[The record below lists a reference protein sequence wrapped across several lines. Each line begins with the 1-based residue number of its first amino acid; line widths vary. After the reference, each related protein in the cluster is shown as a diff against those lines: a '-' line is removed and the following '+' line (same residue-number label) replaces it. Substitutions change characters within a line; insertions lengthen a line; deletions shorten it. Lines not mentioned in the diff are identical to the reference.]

1 MLKPNKLANNNFLSS
16 LDLSTDEVLH
26 ILDLAN
32 NFKNKKL
39 NIDLGNKVLGL
50 IFDKSSTRT
59 RVSFQVAMTRLGGTT
74 IDLNPTTSQI
84 GRGEPIKDTARVLSR
99 YCDVIAIRTFDH
111 SDLEEYA
118 KWSTKPVINA
128 LTDLEHPCQALA
140 DFMTIKEEFLDFKDV
155 VLTFIGDGN
164 NVANSLILCG
174 ALLGVE
180 VRIACPKGYEPNSL
194 LIDKAYEIY
203 KNKNLLKIT
212 NDPNTAV
219 LGANVLYTDVW
230 SSMGEENQKEEK
242 DKYLPSFF
250 ISQILDVV
258 TLEKLKFSKADI
270 AKTKLLR
277 KWHLFLKNKNIAQ
290 LDEFDRFKLHQE
302 LEMFLPSFIFYL
314 PQNSQLDWLHKWR
327 DNDDKLFHPSNLV
340 NGDLIKKNLE
350 IKDGPILGELLQYL
364 SQELAYKRLN
374 NFDEAIYKAKQWIE
388 QNAPK
393 CD

>member
-1 MLKPNKLANNNFLSS
+1 MLNPIRLANKNFLSS
-16 LDLSTDEVLH
+16 FDLSTEEIKY
-26 ILDLAN
+26 ILKLAK
-32 NFKNKKL
+32 NFKNKDFECEFK
-39 NIDLGNKVLGL
+39 NKVLGL

-59 RVSFQVAMTRLGGTT
+59 RVSFQVAMSRLGGTT

-140 DFMTIKEEFLDFKDV
+140 DFLTIQEEFLDFENV

-180 VRIACPKGYEPNSL
+180 IRIACPKGYEPNSL
-194 LIDKAYEIY
+194 VLKKAYEIY
-203 KNKNLLKIT
+203 KNKDLLKIT

-230 SSMGEENQKEEK
+230 SSMGEENKKVEK
-242 DKYLPSFF
+242 DKSFNGF
-250 ISQILDVV
+250 TIDNDLV
-258 TLEKLKFSKADI
+258 SKAEKDAVI
-270 AKTKLLR
+270 LHCLPAYRSKEIT
-277 KWHLFLKNKNIAQ
+277 
-290 LDEFDRFKLHQE
+290 DEVFE
-302 LEMFLPSFIFYL
+302 S
-314 PQNSQLDWLHKWR
+314 
-327 DNDDKLFHPSNLV
+327 
-340 NGDLIKKNLE
+340 KKNRIFDQAENRLHAQQA
-350 IKDGPILGELLQYL
+350 LLSCLLY
-364 SQELAYKRLN
+364 
-374 NFDEAIYKAKQWIE
+374 
-388 QNAPK
+388 
-393 CD
+393 

>member
-1 MLKPNKLANNNFLSS
+1 MPEPNKLANNNFLSS
-16 LDLSTDEVLH
+16 LDLSTDEIIN
-26 ILDLAN
+26 ILELAKD
-32 NFKNKKL
+32 FKNKK
-39 NIDLGNKVLGL
+39 ISVDLKNKVLGL

-59 RVSFQVAMTRLGGTT
+59 RVSFQVAMSRLGGNT

-111 SDLEEYA
+111 SNLEEYA

-140 DFMTIKEEFLDFKDV
+140 DFLTIYEEFHDFKDV

-194 LIDKAYEIY
+194 VIKKAYEIY
-203 KNKNLLKIT
+203 KDKNLLKIT

-230 SSMGEENQKEEK
+230 SSMGQEDNKEEK
-242 DKYLPSFF
+242 DKDFHG
-250 ISQILDVV
+250 
-258 TLEKLKFSKADI
+258 FSI
-270 AKTKLLR
+270 
-277 KWHLFLKNKNIAQ
+277 
-290 LDEFDRFKLHQE
+290 
-302 LEMFLPSFIFYL
+302 
-314 PQNSQLDWLHKWR
+314 
-327 DNDDKLFHPSNLV
+327 DNDLV
-340 NGDLIKKNLE
+340 CKAEK
-350 IKDGPILGELLQYL
+350 
-364 SQELAYKRLN
+364 
-374 NFDEAIYKAKQWIE
+374 EAIILHCLPAYRSKEITDEVFESKRSRIFE
-388 QNAPK
+388 QAENRLHAQQALLSSLLI
-393 CD
+393 

>member
-26 ILDLAN
+26 ILNLAN

-74 IDLNPTTSQI
+74 IDLNPTTSHI

-140 DFMTIKEEFLDFKDV
+140 DFLTMHEEFLDFKDV

-164 NVANSLILCG
+164 NVANSLILSG

-180 VRIACPKGYEPNSL
+180 IRIACPKGYEPNSL
-194 LIDKAYEIY
+194 VIKKALEIY
-203 KNKNLLKIT
+203 KDSNRLKIT
-212 NDPNTAV
+212 NDLNTAV

-230 SSMGEENQKEEK
+230 SSMGEESRKEDK
-242 DKYLPSFF
+242 DK
-250 ISQILDVV
+250 D
-258 TLEKLKFSKADI
+258 FSKFTI
-270 AKTKLLR
+270 
-277 KWHLFLKNKNIAQ
+277 
-290 LDEFDRFKLHQE
+290 
-302 LEMFLPSFIFYL
+302 
-314 PQNSQLDWLHKWR
+314 
-327 DNDDKLFHPSNLV
+327 DNNLV
-340 NGDLIKKNLE
+340 SKANKDAIILHCLPAYRGKE
-350 IKDGPILGELLQYL
+350 ITNEVFESEKSRIFHQAENRMHAQQALLACLL
-364 SQELAYKRLN
+364 S
-374 NFDEAIYKAKQWIE
+374 
-388 QNAPK
+388 
-393 CD
+393 